1 MDNAIIVCL
10 YAEQQLNCVTV
21 LIVCLVCRSCLSL
34 VSLLCVALD
43 CLSSGSIV
51 ESDYGSR
58 VKLYSDPH
66 SCGQKKLDFSNR
78 FDINFTFLFL
88 KQKNRKGTATN

>member
-1 MDNAIIVCL
+1 MDNAIVVCL

-21 LIVCLVCRSCLSL
+21 LIVCLVCRSCFSL

-66 SCGQKKLDFSNR
+66 SCGQKKINSN
-78 FDINFTFLFL
+78 FQIDLI
-88 KQKNRKGTATN
+88 